1 MCPSRLD
8 TEPTTSDGE
17 PHASLEDRIGLLIHA
32 RALADAVDAD
42 PRAVEPQAVALIA
55 TARRTRDPELL
66 SLSLRA
72 LARVSRARWDE
83 SSARRLLDESVRV
96 ARRHELH
103 HVEAL
108 ALMSRAAVLLE
119 LGSSSASDRDLEA
132 ATHALGRAVGLDV
145 AEQRLLLA
153 RVDLSRAVVDQGA
166 GRLSAAETRL
176 RYVLDVPG
184 IDGRLAAMAS
194 NNLAL
199 VLAERGAYGPALE
212 QADKAV
218 LLSEQ
223 LPALRA
229 ILIQTRAWIAVRA
242 GRLIEGLREFHRSA
256 EAYASAGMP
265 LGEYYTEYADAMVDL
280 RLLPEASSAA
290 ERAVEEFVLAGV
302 PLLATEARLRL
313 ARISL
318 LAGDLERAGTLADE
332 VADEARRQRRGVSR
346 DHAVLIGVE
355 ARQQQS
361 QAGPAEL
368 VVARRAAGR
377 FERAGN
383 LHSAVEAYLVAGRVA
398 LAIDRDRDA
407 VQTLSQA
414 GELARTGQ
422 VLVRLRGRVAAALAA
437 RVERQPSAALV
448 HCRTG
453 LRDLAHHRSSLPT
466 IELRALASGHGAEL
480 GEIGLGVYLDRGQPA
495 RTLAW
500 MERTR
505 AAALLTPVPAL
516 PVPLTRAQPPAVEVA
531 DAAPV
536 RDGSATRV
544 ARDDEHEARAAGWR
558 QTIDPLPRTRR
569 PADVVSLADLR
580 TSLGERTLV
589 EFGSFEGQF
598 VAVVV
603 EPRRSRLVE
612 LGPTA
617 AVLDELRPL
626 LFALRRLAN
635 VRSAAAAGAARVSA
649 DLRIA
654 RLRALLMAP
663 LGIASDAEIVVVP
676 VGLLHGVPWSCLHD
690 GPLAQ
695 APSATF
701 WARTLRAAD
710 QHVDGGRTVLVAGP
724 ELDGALEEV
733 EALRAVHAGALVL
746 THEQSHAQAVVAA
759 LGDADL
765 AHLAC
770 HGSPRADNSM
780 FSSLLLADGPVTVQ
794 ELHGAGVAP
803 HRLVLASCHSGA
815 DVAYLGDEVLGFVS
829 AMLAQG
835 TAGVV
840 ASIAAVPDVAAVDL
854 MLELHRGLRGGMTLA
869 RALHAARGRVDRDTA
884 EGFVNWCTFSAH
896 GAA

>member
-1 MCPSRLD
+1 
-8 TEPTTSDGE
+8 
-17 PHASLEDRIGLLIHA
+17 
-32 RALADAVDAD
+32 
-42 PRAVEPQAVALIA
+42 
-55 TARRTRDPELL
+55 
-66 SLSLRA
+66 
-72 LARVSRARWDE
+72 
-83 SSARRLLDESVRV
+83 
-96 ARRHELH
+96 
-103 HVEAL
+103 
-108 ALMSRAAVLLE
+108 MSRAAVLLE
-119 LGSSSASDRDLEA
+119 LGSASASARDLDA
-132 ATHALGRAVGLDV
+132 AARAVGRATDMDLPD
-145 AEQRLLLA
+145 QRRLLA
-153 RVDLSRAVVDQGA
+153 QIGMSRAVADQAA
-166 GRLSAAETRL
+166 GRRAAAESRL
-176 RYVLDVPG
+176 WGVLDVPG
-184 IDGRLAAMAS
+184 VDGRLAVVAR

-199 VLAERGAYGPALE
+199 VLAERGAYAAAIE
-212 QADKAV
+212 QADEA
-218 LLSEQ
+218 LRRSAE
-223 LPALRA
+223 LPALQA
-229 ILIQTRAWIAVRA
+229 LLIQTRAWVAVRA
-242 GRLIEGLREFHRSA
+242 GHLIDGLREFHRSA
-256 EAYASAGMP
+256 EAYEAAGMP

-318 LAGDLERAGTLADE
+318 LAGELERAGALADE
-332 VADEARRQRRGVSR
+332 VADEARQQRRGVSR

-355 ARQQQS
+355 SRLGRS
-361 QAGPAEL
+361 QAGPHEL

-398 LAIDRDRDA
+398 LSIDRDRDA

-414 GELARTGQ
+414 DGLARSGQ

-437 RVERQPSAALV
+437 RVEERPSAALV

-505 AAALLTPVPAL
+505 AAALLMPVPA
-516 PVPLTRAQPPAVEVA
+516 PSVPLTREHPQAVEVA
-531 DAAPV
+531 DAVPVEV
-536 RDGSATRV
+536 RDGSATRA

-558 QTIDPLPRTRR
+558 QTIDPPARSPR

-580 TSLGERTLV
+580 VSLGERTLV
-589 EFGSFEGQF
+589 EFGSFEGRF

-603 EPRRSRLVE
+603 EPRLSRLVE

-635 VRSAAAAGAARVSA
+635 VRSAAAAGAARASA

-663 LGIASDAEIVVVP
+663 LGIAGDAEIVVVP
-676 VGLLHGVPWSCLHD
+676 VGMLHGVPWSCLHD

-710 QHVDGGRTVLVAGP
+710 EHADGGRTVLVAGP

-746 THEQSHAQAVVAA
+746 THERSHAEAVVSA
-759 LGDADL
+759 LADADL

-803 HRLVLASCHSGA
+803 HRLILASCHSGA

-854 MLELHRGLRGGMTLA
+854 MLELHRGLRDGMTLA
-869 RALHAARGRVDRDTA
+869 RALHAARGQVDRDTP

>member
-1 MCPSRLD
+1 
-8 TEPTTSDGE
+8 
-17 PHASLEDRIGLLIHA
+17 
-32 RALADAVDAD
+32 
-42 PRAVEPQAVALIA
+42 
-55 TARRTRDPELL
+55 
-66 SLSLRA
+66 
-72 LARVSRARWDE
+72 
-83 SSARRLLDESVRV
+83 
-96 ARRHELH
+96 
-103 HVEAL
+103 
-108 ALMSRAAVLLE
+108 MSRAAVLLE
-119 LGSSSASDRDLEA
+119 LGSSTASARDLAVAAEA
-132 ATHALGRAVGLDV
+132 IARANSVDG
-145 AEQRLLLA
+145 AEQRRLLA
-153 RVDLSRAVVDQGA
+153 QIQLSRAVADQ
-166 GRLSAAETRL
+166 AA
-176 RYVLDVPG
+176 
-184 IDGRLAAMAS
+184 GRLAAAEAKLRWVLRVPGVDDRLAAVAS

-199 VLAERGAYGPALE
+199 VLAERGVYDSALL
-212 QADKAV
+212 QADEAIRR
-218 LLSEQ
+218 SAQ
-223 LPALRA
+223 LPALQA

-242 GRLIEGLREFHRSA
+242 GHLIEGLREFHRSA
-256 EAYASAGMP
+256 EAYERAGMP

-280 RLLPEASSAA
+280 RLLPEASVAA
-290 ERAVEEFVLAGV
+290 ERAAEEFVLAGV

-318 LAGDLERAGTLADE
+318 LAGELDRAGALADE

-346 DHAVLIGVE
+346 DHAVVIGVE
-355 ARQQQS
+355 SRLRLGR
-361 QAGPAEL
+361 AGPAEL

-398 LAIDRDRDA
+398 LDIHRDRDA
-407 VQTLSQA
+407 VQTLSRA
-414 GELARTGQ
+414 DGLARSGQ

-437 RVERQPSAALV
+437 RVESRSHDALA
-448 HCRTG
+448 HCRSG

-480 GEIGLGVYLDRGQPA
+480 GEIGLGVYLDRGSPA

-505 AAALLTPVPAL
+505 AAALLARAPAVS
-516 PVPLTRAQPPAVEVA
+516 VPLTRAHQHH
-531 DAAPV
+531 DAEPSDSVDRSGPGAE
-536 RDGSATRV
+536 RH
-544 ARDDEHEARAAGWR
+544 DEHRLRAAEWR
-558 QTIDPLPRTRR
+558 QTLEPQRADPSI
-569 PADVVSLADLR
+569 DVVGLADLR
-580 TSLGERTLV
+580 ASLGERTLV
-589 EFGSFEGQF
+589 EFGRFEARL

-603 EPRRSRLVE
+603 EPRRARLVE
-612 LGPTA
+612 LCSDGE
-617 AVLDELRPL
+617 VMDELRPL

-635 VRSAAAAGAARVSA
+635 PRGSAAAGAARASA

-654 RLRALLMAP
+654 RLRALLTAP
-663 LGIASDAEIVVVP
+663 LGVPADAELVVVP
-676 VGLLHGVPWSCLHD
+676 VGVLHGVPWSCLHD
-690 GPLAQ
+690 GPLTQ

-701 WARTLRAAD
+701 WVRTRRAALA
-710 QHVDGGRTVLVAGP
+710 HTSPGRTVLVAGP
-724 ELDGALEEV
+724 ELDGAREEV
-733 EALRAVHAGALVL
+733 VTLEKVHPGAQVL
-746 THEQSHAQAVVAA
+746 TREQSHAEAVVAA
-759 LGDADL
+759 LTDADL

-770 HGSPRADNSM
+770 HGSPRADNPM

-854 MLELHRGLRGGMTLA
+854 MLELHRELREGRTMA
-869 RALHAARGRVDRDTA
+869 RALHAARGRIDRQSP